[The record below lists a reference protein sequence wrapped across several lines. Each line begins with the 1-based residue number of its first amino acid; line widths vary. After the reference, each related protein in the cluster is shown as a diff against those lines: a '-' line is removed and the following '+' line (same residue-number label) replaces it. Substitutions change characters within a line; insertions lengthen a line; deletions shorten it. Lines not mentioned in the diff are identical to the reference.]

1 MPLQKLQLRPGVNRE
16 GTTLANEGGWYDCD
30 KVRFRSG
37 YPEKIG
43 GWAALSYNTFLGVCR
58 SMWNWITLKN
68 YNILGVGTNLKFYVE
83 NGGTYYDI
91 TPIRETNDNAPL
103 NDITLQITSGSNVL
117 TITDVNADTLQV
129 NDFVTIAGAVD
140 LGTAVTT
147 VTAAVLNQEYQI
159 ASVINNTKYTVL
171 LRKENTSIDG
181 VNFTVDTATSVLTV
195 SPTVTVNNGDAV
207 TLLPNIA
214 SPAGLNIGITYY
226 IVNAVANTFQ
236 LSLTS
241 GGSPISITTTG
252 TGQQAFYFTLISN
265 RTASSG
271 TMASVTLAYQLQ
283 TGLAIYTEG
292 TGWGAGPFVPYAVV
306 SLTDPFATVNG
317 SSTITVTQTAHGLTT
332 DQYVYFNS
340 ISDTDI
346 SGIPNTVLKKAFQV
360 TVTGPDTYTIS
371 TVVGQAPGPVITY
384 TANATSSTQG
394 GTVAVFY
401 PSSVV
406 VNSNRTWDS
415 GYTTGIGLQ
424 LRLWSQTNFG
434 ERLLFSPRQGPLYVW
449 DPGAGATP
457 NFTQR
462 GQLIFGPDVPS
473 KIGQIMVSDITRITI
488 AFGANDI
495 GPYDTTEY
503 DPLLVRWSDAEDYTS
518 WSESVLSLAGS
529 TRLSHGS
536 EIVGAIQTRQEIFVL
551 TDAAAYAMQLVP
563 DAVFNFTLL
572 ADNISIVSPNA
583 IATAAGVVYWM
594 GVDKFYIY
602 SGRVETLPC
611 AVRQYVFNDIN
622 RDQEAQF
629 FAGTN
634 EGYSE
639 VWWFYCSVSG
649 PNGTGT
655 IENPNSV
662 IDRYVIFNYLD
673 RVWYYGKMDRTA
685 WLDSPLR
692 QFPQAATGKNVVV
705 LHEAAVDDNSSP
717 EPAPIPAYIQS
728 SDFDISD
735 GHNYGFVWRVIPD
748 ITFDGSNT
756 TGLTNVNPYVKFKI
770 RPRQN
775 PGSGYYAGVISPEVN
790 SKDSYAGTQTYN
802 VQRFTEI
809 IYSRIRGRQIAFRI
823 ESDALGTQWQLGVP
837 NIDVRPDGRR

>member
-16 GTTLANEGGWYDCD
+16 GTTLSNEGGWYDCD
-30 KVRFRSG
+30 KIRFRSG

-43 GWAALSYNTFLGVCR
+43 GWSAISFNTFLGVCR

-68 YNILGVGTNLKFYVE
+68 YNLLGVGTNLKFYVE
-83 NGGTYYDI
+83 NGGIYHDI
-91 TPIRETNDNAPL
+91 TPIRETNDNIPL
-103 NDITLQITSGSNVL
+103 NDITLEIVNGSSTL
-117 TITDVNADTLQV
+117 TITDNNADTLQV
-129 NDFVTIAGAVD
+129 NDFVTIEDAID
-140 LGTAVTT
+140 LGTAGTN

-159 ASVINNTKYTVL
+159 TSVISNTKYTVT
-171 LRKENTSIDG
+171 LREANTSVAGI
-181 VNFTVDTATSVLTV
+181 NFTVNPATSVLKV
-195 SPTVTVNNGDAV
+195 ASSVAINNGDTV
-207 TLLPNIA
+207 TLLPTIA
-214 SPAGLNIGITYY
+214 SPAGLSIGLTYY
-226 IVNAVANTFQ
+226 IVNASNGNFQ
-236 LSLTS
+236 LSLTN
-241 GGSPISITTTG
+241 GGSPISVTTTG
-252 TGQQAFYFTLISN
+252 TGQQAFYFTVQSN
-265 RTASSG
+265 RTASSSI
-271 TMASVTLAYQLQ
+271 MPDVKLAYQIQ
-283 TGLAIYTEG
+283 TGQAIYTEG
-292 TGWGAGPFVPYAVV
+292 TGWGAGPWVSYATAT
-306 SLTDPFATVNG
+306 LTNPFATTNG
-317 SSTITVTQTAHGLTT
+317 SSTIVVTQAGHGLSNL
-332 DQYVYFNS
+332 DYVYFNS
-340 ISDTDI
+340 ISDADV
-346 SGIPNTVLKKAFQV
+346 SGIKNTVLQKAFQV
-360 TVTGPDTYTIS
+360 NNVTTNTYEIS
-371 TVVGQAPGPVITY
+371 TIIGNITY

-394 GTVAVFY
+394 GDVTVFY
-401 PSSVV
+401 PSTSVP
-406 VNSNRTWDS
+406 NSDRAWNS
-415 GYTTGIGLQ
+415 GYTTGVGLQ

-434 ERLLFSPRQGPLYVW
+434 ERLLFSPRKGPLYVW
-449 DPGAGATP
+449 DPLSGATP
-457 NFTQR
+457 AFSTP
-462 GQLIFGPDVPS
+462 GQLVFGLDVPS

-611 AVRQYVFNDIN
+611 SVRQYVFNDIN
-622 RDQEAQF
+622 RDQESQF

-649 PNGTGT
+649 PDGTGT
-655 IENPNSV
+655 VENPNSIV
-662 IDRYVIFNYLD
+662 DRYVIFNYLD

-692 QFPQAATGKNVVV
+692 QFPQAATGNNIIVS
-705 LHEAAVDDNSSP
+705 HEAAVDDNSTT
-717 EPAPIPAYIQS
+717 EPTAISAYIQS
-728 SDFDISD
+728 SDFDIGD
-735 GHNYGFVWRVIPD
+735 GHNYGFVWRIIPD

-756 TGLTNVNPYVKFKI
+756 LGVTTTDPYVRFTI

-775 PGSGYYAGVISPEVN
+775 PGSGYYAGVLSPEVN
-790 SKDSYAGTQTYN
+790 SKESYAGIQTYN

-809 IYSRIRGRQIAFRI
+809 IYSRVRGRQIAFRI
-823 ESDALGTQWQLGVP
+823 ESDSLGTQWQLGVP
-837 NIDVRPDGRR
+837 NIDIRPDGRR